1 MRSNL
6 LIFIFLIFITSKVYN
21 QNFVQIQDAT
31 GFEYS
36 ETDLDSL
43 NILADSIINV
53 LPDQFKDKFKVL
65 DFGYYCYNN
74 NMVEGIPEIWDDVI
88 LKSNN
93 MSEFYLLVGRFVD
106 FEGKIHTFHKLK
118 LPTNSI
124 FACYLDSDWELLNA
138 KISKGL
144 NEFNIFNY
152 CKILHLIKDKI
163 FIMSYCCLQGLRTYC
178 EYCKSSED
186 IEIMFKNRDG
196 YNENKSTCEIN
207 TEEYNNNNE
216 SQILIGEDY
225 WELDYDGENKL
236 ILNTVNKFD
245 SLVNN
250 LGLTFQAFV
259 TSNSTTCYEMKYN
272 DVEDR
277 YKRST
282 ADVKLRLHIDEE
294 TGRFFEHVDSDGIF
308 DYYQNVIYSNWSDI
322 IEQEDYENQ
331 QGQNSSACKENEA
344 RLQIPNKILF
354 KDGTDVGYT
363 KEQGN
368 FAHAFTQ
375 IFYKSK
381 FGQWDVNNPAKI
393 EYSIPESSKYGTG
406 KTGFADIV
414 NLMTREIFEIK
425 SIFSV
430 NAAKVEVER
439 YVDKADEFCITTDQ
453 WNPYTLLKFKKGIDF
468 YNKIEYPVS
477 PTQELI
483 VKIHTYGSTGS
494 VEKGVISYR
503 YEEKNQ
509 ERKPVPSPKP
519 VVVPLPESSWKKI
532 SNVVKQMAGA
542 TNPNEIAW
550 NFFNVER
557 ALVNTCITL
566 GVVAI
571 VVNVAGTLVSEG
583 GYAPV
588 GVPLIISCG
597 ILVSVAWSFDP
608 NSPPPGGT

>member
-6 LIFIFLIFITSKVYN
+6 IIFIFLIFITSKVYN

-36 ETDLDSL
+36 ETDIDSL

-53 LPDQFKDKFKVL
+53 LPPQFKHKFKVL

-74 NMVEGIPEIWDDVI
+74 YMVEGIPEIWDDVI
-88 LKSNN
+88 LKSDN

-196 YNENKSTCEIN
+196 YNEHKSTCEIN

-236 ILNTVNKFD
+236 ILNTVNKFN

-259 TSNSTTCYEMKYN
+259 TSNSTTCDEIKYKNIEEKYN
-272 DVEDR
+272 
-277 YKRST
+277 KSS
-282 ADVKLRLHIDEE
+282 ADVKLRLHIDEIS
-294 TGRFFEHVDSDGIF
+294 GKIY
-308 DYYQNVIYSNWSDI
+308 DYIDDKKILELYQNDIFSNFSDI
-322 IEQEDYENQ
+322 IEQEDFENQ
-331 QGQNSSACKENEA
+331 QIQNLQACKENEA
-344 RLQIPNKILF
+344 RLQIPNKIIF
-354 KDGTDVGYT
+354 SDPTDNFYT

-368 FAHAFTQ
+368 FAHSYIQ
-375 IFYKSK
+375 IMYKLS
-381 FGQWDVNNPAKI
+381 FGQWDQTNPAKI
-393 EYSIPESSKYGTG
+393 EYSIPESSKSGTK
-406 KTGFADIV
+406 KTGYADIV
-414 NLMTREIFEIK
+414 NIYNREIYEIK
-425 SIFSV
+425 SVHSV
-430 NAAKVEVER
+430 QCAINEVNR
-439 YVDKADEFCITTDQ
+439 YVNKANEFCL
-453 WNPYTLLKFKKGIDF
+453 NPNESYVSLFPFKKGYAFEGKFVYAID
-468 YNKIEYPVS
+468 
-477 PTQELI
+477 
-483 VKIHTYGSTGS
+483 
-494 VEKGVISYR
+494 
-503 YEEKNQ
+503 
-509 ERKPVPSPKP
+509 PK
-519 VVVPLPESSWKKI
+519 
-532 SNVVKQMAGA
+532 
-542 TNPNEIAW
+542 
-550 NFFNVER
+550 
-557 ALVNTCITL
+557 
-566 GVVAI
+566 
-571 VVNVAGTLVSEG
+571 
-583 GYAPV
+583 
-588 GVPLIISCG
+588 
-597 ILVSVAWSFDP
+597 
-608 NSPPPGGT
+608 